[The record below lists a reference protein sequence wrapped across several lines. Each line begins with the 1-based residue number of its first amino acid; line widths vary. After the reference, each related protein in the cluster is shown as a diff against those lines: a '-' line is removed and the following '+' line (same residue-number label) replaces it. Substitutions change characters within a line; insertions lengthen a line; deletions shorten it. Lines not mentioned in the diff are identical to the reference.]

1 MSAIFI
7 SNRVN
12 APIGINSYTTDSRV
26 NSLFDDPNAF
36 QYLSKEIALENAAS
50 SVKIMANIYLNDS
63 CDIRAFYAISNNEN
77 FEPVYRPFPGY
88 DNLNEKGEVI
98 DPADNDGKPDV
109 FVAPTNNELVEPTE
123 TDFKERTFT
132 ADDIPSFKYYR
143 IKLVM
148 TSTNQVYVPRVKNL
162 RVLALA

>member
-1 MSAIFI
+1 M
-7 SNRVN
+7 
-12 APIGINSYTTDSRV
+12 
-26 NSLFDDPNAF
+26 
-36 QYLSKEIALENAAS
+36 
-50 SVKIMANIYLNDS
+50 
-63 CDIRAFYAISNNEN
+63 
-77 FEPVYRPFPGY
+77 
-88 DNLNEKGEVI
+88 
-98 DPADNDGKPDV
+98 

-162 RVLALA
+162 KVLALA